1 MIEGSEDTEKDGS
14 TIVKEEV
21 SLSLLLSNKNV
32 KQVKEIKTKER
43 NNINERDDLLKNDLI
58 IFYKQYYFF

>member
-1 MIEGSEDTEKDGS
+1 M
-14 TIVKEEV
+14 
-21 SLSLLLSNKNV
+21 SLLLSNKNV

-58 IFYKQYYFF
+58 IFYKRYYFL